1 MASKSIWSDLVVAA
15 LVTAAFGTP
24 VAAYVAYSNHT
35 EAVARLEMERVNQDR
50 TFQLARERHYQ
61 EVRLGL
67 CTQAVTFLGD
77 ERTNPALPAPER
89 ILLVEDMRQNAAA
102 CRLAAPVPEDGHLPG
117 LKAVE
122 ERTR

>member
-1 MASKSIWSDLVVAA
+1 MASNSILSDLVAAA

-35 EAVARLEMERVNQDR
+35 EALARLNMERVNSDR
-50 TFQLARERHYQ
+50 TFQMARERQHQ
-61 EVRLGL
+61 QARLGL

-77 ERTNPALPAPER
+77 ERTNPALPAPQR
-89 ILLVEDMRQNAAA
+89 VLLVEDMRQNAAA
-102 CRLAAPVPEDGHLPG
+102 CRLGPQTLGDDDLSG

-122 ERTR
+122 ERAR